1 MRTEN
6 QVCPAQKDFFKK
18 IKNIFL
24 TMEQDYT
31 YTEQSHCHFIN
42 LLLIT
47 KIYTFWIFNKLQ
59 HFSYPQLQVLKYHY
73 IHEG

>member
-6 QVCPAQKDFFKK
+6 QVCHFFKK

-24 TMEQDYT
+24 TIEQDYT
-31 YTEQSHCHFIN
+31 YTEQSHRHFIN

>member
-1 MRTEN
+1 ML
-6 QVCPAQKDFFKK
+6 
-18 IKNIFL
+18 FL

-31 YTEQSHCHFIN
+31 YTEQSHRHFIN